1 MLLRFQ
7 CDTKTMSA
15 DAGQNQYRVLH
26 ETFTFGQIPIFKLLF
41 QDVDSALA
49 NRFFLSPTI

>member
-1 MLLRFQ
+1 
-7 CDTKTMSA
+7 MSA